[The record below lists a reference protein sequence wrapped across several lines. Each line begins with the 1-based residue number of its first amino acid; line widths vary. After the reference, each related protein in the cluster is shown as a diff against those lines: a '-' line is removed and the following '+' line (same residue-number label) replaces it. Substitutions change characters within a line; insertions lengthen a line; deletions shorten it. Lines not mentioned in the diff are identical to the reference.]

1 MDPPPSPEADIT
13 FEVIGRGYT
22 PMDEDVDDRY
32 SVPTLEELGNDYFKH
47 SRLYRIQFKNFVRV
61 RH

>member
-47 SRLYRIQFKNFVRV
+47 SRLYRIQF
-61 RH
+61 